1 MSVHKPSSI
10 PILVYY
16 LDVLK
21 ALKAISYSNAIL
33 EALTP
38 IPGCDFTD
46 NIAYPTINKGPEE
59 MAEQAFQQ
67 MVQNDLPAYVT
78 HVYIQTVSLS
88 ITRRIIG
95 TLPPHLR
102 EASEGLAEA
111 FCLTDLSQ
119 PDNLIVFALEG
130 TIPCQSFKS
139 NKLLKGHRIPPNN
152 KVRYEL

>member
-1 MSVHKPSSI
+1 LSVHKPSSI

-38 IPGCDFTD
+38 IPGYDFTD

-59 MAEQAFQQ
+59 RAEQAFQQ